1 MAAQI
6 NTATKQVHEY
16 LKRHDLSLSLEKC
29 EAIWFTRGRRKNI
42 PPAIKINNH
51 IIQYKSQVKY
61 LGILLHQNLKWDSH
75 INHTVNKAKKS
86 LNILKSL
93 CRVWWGAD
101 PNTLLTA
108 FHALVTSHLD
118 FGSIFIK
125 PTNQK
130 SLDKLDK
137 VFYEGL
143 RICLGCMKST
153 PRAALLAE
161 AASTDLEHRRNILS
175 TKFIARKVH
184 IKDHPLIV
192 ELLKLRNKLILSPA
206 FHSPLNRPYLISAIY
221 NFFPYITNIYKSSNL
236 PCYEIDFKILNNPIK
251 IIDCGINKNDLMI
264 REKFALAT
272 EKYKDNF
279 IFIFTDA

>member
-1 MAAQI
+1 M
-6 NTATKQVHEY
+6 
-16 LKRHDLSLSLEKC
+16 
-29 EAIWFTRGRRKNI
+29 
-42 PPAIKINNH
+42 
-51 IIQYKSQVKY
+51 
-61 LGILLHQNLKWDSH
+61 
-75 INHTVNKAKKS
+75 
-86 LNILKSL
+86 
-93 CRVWWGAD
+93 WWGAD

-221 NFFPYITNIYKSSNL
+221 NFFPYITNIYKSSR
-236 PCYEIDFKILNNPIK
+236 KKKSIK
-251 IIDCGINKNDLMI
+251 IISFLYSQMLKKKTGMLVMVLLFRKCN
-264 REKFALAT
+264 
-272 EKYKDNF
+272 
-279 IFIFTDA
+279 TDFPQNSLTVFLYVRQKS